1 MGISLTP
8 LASLCLGVVRGWINV
23 ARRGKGGQIDDQGTA
38 WTRLPAEQLRDQ
50 LSREFLVEVSTRSVQ
65 RALKELEE
73 QNQIRREQRWKH
85 RYKRDYWYAV
95 TEHQQ
100 ALEAHRPRSIAGNYQ
115 SQRSRQRGQDET
127 TWASGQFLN
136 TPLSKTQFSKT
147 SHRNGANNHQRKVP
161 TPMESETTRTRKET
175 HMRGVLATCME
186 YGTNPPQQASI
197 EPETSGTTGSKNQK
211 RPSPQG
217 FGASPTSGRAPAWH
231 AGVQKNQAEPT
242 PGRSPAGAAGGQN
255 NQEESRNEG
264 KLMREVWIGGICHL
278 VADDPSTA
286 PIR

>member
-50 LSREFLVEVSTRSVQ
+50 LAREFLVEVSTRSVQ

-95 TEHQQ
+95 TEHQE

-115 SQRSRQRGQDET
+115 SQRSRPRGHVET
-127 TWASGQFLN
+127 TGASGQVLN
-136 TPLSKTQFSKT
+136 TPLSKTHFSKT
-147 SHRNGANNHQRKVP
+147 SHRNEVHQQQRKVP
-161 TPMESETTRTRKET
+161 TPLESGTAGTRKET
-175 HMRGVLATCME
+175 HMRGVVETCME
-186 YGTNPPQQASI
+186 YGKRPPAKGFGGTNPY
-197 EPETSGTTGSKNQK
+197 
-211 RPSPQG
+211 
-217 FGASPTSGRAPAWH
+217 AP
-231 AGVQKNQAEPT
+231 
-242 PGRSPAGAAGGQN
+242 GQN
-255 NQEESRNEG
+255 NQDDARNDG
-264 KLMREVWIGGICHL
+264 KVMREVWIGGVCHQ
-278 VADDPSTA
+278 VADDPRTA
-286 PIR
+286 PLK